1 MEKKKKGRSWWFIAM
16 ASVILVGYGVWS
28 INEHFAMEKPY
39 RWDGPTVQDQQPE
52 TTDAESER
60 DAWIDARLRR
70 IANLPSWCQDI
81 ADIGGDFFQ
90 DLGGDD
96 SGLLR
101 EYRLYQDA
109 EIPYYALSYY
119 LRFIVDDAET
129 HVILAPSDTW
139 KLHVEEGKLIVER
152 LAPVTGEDRN
162 AALLG
167 SGELVASYDVDLSA
181 GSVLQTFG
189 ERYEQTA
196 PAGSAQVQDDG
207 ENHIFIGDSKTGI
220 FHKNGCLEAE
230 RLDYSRKV
238 MVYDTRS
245 SMIDRGY
252 TPCPN
257 CKP

>member
-1 MEKKKKGRSWWFIAM
+1 MEKKKKARSWWFIAL
-16 ASVILVGYGVWS
+16 AAVILLGYGVWA
-28 INEHFAMEKPY
+28 INDHFAVEKPY
-39 RWDGPTVQDQQPE
+39 RVDGAAVQDQQPE
-52 TTDAESER
+52 TTDAEPER

-81 ADIGGDFFQ
+81 ADIGGDFFR

-109 EIPYYALSYY
+109 EFPYYALSYY

-129 HVILAPSDTW
+129 HVILTPSDTW
-139 KLHVEEGKLIVER
+139 KLHVEEEKLIVER

-196 PAGSAQVQDDG
+196 PEGSAQVQDDG
-207 ENHIFIGDSKTGI
+207 EKAFYIGNTRTGV
-220 FHKNGCLEAE
+220 FHKYGCLDAE
-230 RLDYSRKV
+230 RMDDEYRV
-238 MVYDTRS
+238 NIYDTRS